1 MSLSRQYFY
10 HFKDHQ
16 MFLRSNSSFH
26 LLEQHKFSLLRI
38 CFDKF
43 LLIQHQDWQASL
55 NFSKEEGLYRLF
67 NTKAGMNQ
75 LGQVKTFLLHQYPIL
90 SNNNC
95 FPFSI
100 KAILMQG

>member
-1 MSLSRQYFY
+1 LKHSFY
-10 HFKDHQ
+10 
-16 MFLRSNSSFH
+16 
-26 LLEQHKFSLLRI
+26 LLHI

-55 NFSKEEGLYRLF
+55 NSSIEEGLYRLF

-75 LGQVKTFLLHQYPIL
+75 LGKVKTFLLHQYPIL

-100 KAILMQG
+100 KAIFMQV